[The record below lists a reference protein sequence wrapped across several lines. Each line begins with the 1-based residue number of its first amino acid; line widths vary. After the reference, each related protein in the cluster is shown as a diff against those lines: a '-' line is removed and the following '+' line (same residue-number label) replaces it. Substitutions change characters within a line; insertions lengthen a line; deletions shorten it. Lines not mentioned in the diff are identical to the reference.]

1 MEIGQGELK
10 EKDIVWAKI
19 KGYPWWP
26 GTIRNIFYYHSQNSY
41 KGISK
46 RKKYIIDFIG
56 NKSHGEVNKNDIK
69 LFKPNYEEHC
79 KTKNPSL
86 IKSIEL
92 ANKLYQEKINNK
104 NIEIEEK
111 KEDKDTDKNI
121 SKNKLIIKKENS
133 KNEKGYNLLNKKRR
147 EPNNTK
153 EEEKK
158 EEQKNRRNNDI
169 KINININVTNNN
181 QRTVN
186 INSFQNINKVKKEKK
201 KKEMIIKRKM
211 MKNIF

>member
-1 MEIGQGELK
+1 MEIGQGEPK

-26 GTIRNIFYYHSQNSY
+26 GTIRNIFCYQTQNSY

-79 KTKNPSL
+79 KIKNPAL

-92 ANKLYQEKINNK
+92 ANKLYLEKTNHK

-111 KEDKDTDKNI
+111 KEDKDTCKDI
-121 SKNKLIIKKENS
+121 SENKLNIKKDITKNE

-147 EPNNTK
+147 DTNDTK
-153 EEEKK
+153 EEEK
-158 EEQKNRRNNDI
+158 NRGI
-169 KINININVTNNN
+169 
-181 QRTVN
+181 
-186 INSFQNINKVKKEKK
+186 
-201 KKEMIIKRKM
+201 MI
-211 MKNIF
+211 

>member
-1 MEIGQGELK
+1 MEIGEGEPK

-26 GTIRNIFYYHSQNSY
+26 GTIRHIFYYQSQNSY
-41 KGISK
+41 KGIYK

-79 KTKNPSL
+79 KTKNQAL

-92 ANKLYQEKINNK
+92 ANKLYQEKFNNN

-111 KEDKDTDKNI
+111 KEDKETDIINNNDSKITKNLNVLDN
-121 SKNKLIIKKENS
+121 SGSFNNPNFTPDNNIIEVANNRVDIIIFVKEIPS
-133 KNEKGYNLLNKKRR
+133 TSLLNLV
-147 EPNNTK
+147 P
-153 EEEKK
+153 
-158 EEQKNRRNNDI
+158 I
-169 KINININVTNNN
+169 KILEKINNALKLKI
-181 QRTVN
+181 
-186 INSFQNINKVKKEKK
+186 
-201 KKEMIIKRKM
+201 
-211 MKNIF
+211 

>member
-1 MEIGQGELK
+1 MEIGEGEPK

-26 GTIRNIFYYHSQNSY
+26 GTIRHIFYYQSQNSY
-41 KGISK
+41 KGIYK

-79 KTKNPSL
+79 KTKNQAL

-92 ANKLYQEKINNK
+92 ANKLYQEKFNNN

-111 KEDKDTDKNI
+111 KEDKETDKDI
-121 SKNKLIIKKENS
+121 
-133 KNEKGYNLLNKKRR
+133 NES
-147 EPNNTK
+147 
-153 EEEKK
+153 EKK
-158 EEQKNRRNNDI
+158 I
-169 KINININVTNNN
+169 K
-181 QRTVN
+181 
-186 INSFQNINKVKKEKK
+186 
-201 KKEMIIKRKM
+201 
-211 MKNIF
+211 